1 MAAVEALTV
10 EAVEEIAVEF
20 VAANN
25 MVSPEEIRR
34 QLDTDDRD
42 LPMDSLVVSE
52 ILAAVETRLGVAV
65 SPEVEAAREFYYVRA
80 FARLVVE
87 QGTPK

>member
-10 EAVEEIAVEF
+10 EAVQEIAIEY

-25 MVSPEEIRR
+25 MVSTDDIRR
-34 QLDTDDRD
+34 QLDTEDRD
-42 LPMDSLVVSE
+42 LPMDSLVVAE
-52 ILAAVETRLGVAV
+52 ILAAVETRLGFAV

-87 QGTPK
+87 HGAPK